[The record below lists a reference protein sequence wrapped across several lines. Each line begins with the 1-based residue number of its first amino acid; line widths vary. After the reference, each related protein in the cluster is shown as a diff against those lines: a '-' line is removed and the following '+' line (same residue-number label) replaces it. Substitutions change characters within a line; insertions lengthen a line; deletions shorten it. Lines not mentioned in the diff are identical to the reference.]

1 MLLPKPIR
9 KILAIFRGSVSPVLI
24 FISIMLGFWFGLIP
38 DFSGIHVVLIVLV
51 VLLNVHLGLFLL
63 SGGLAKGLCFAAAP
77 VLYHIGAA
85 VQEYLPGLLSL
96 LGSIP
101 IVGMTDFSR
110 YSVAGAFI
118 VGPIIGAIA
127 GLLMARS
134 VIGFRRALLKF
145 EEGSEKFK
153 KWYSK
158 GWVRILDRLLVGKRT
173 KDTKALF
180 TAKTKVIRKAGA
192 AIAVLI
198 LAGSAA
204 AIILVKDNMAKDYAA
219 KTMTKANGAEV
230 NLESLDLSVLTGAVS
245 ASGIQVTDANKPQ
258 NNQVAIDK
266 IAADASLYDLLLGRL
281 VMENVEVS
289 NVKFN
294 QQRATPGE
302 VVATAAQEE
311 PEPFDPCDFAATA
324 SDISKLD
331 TYFKDAKALKE
342 KLQKARR
349 WLPKEKE
356 ETEAQAQEQQQQ
368 EAPHKYLD
376 YLLARADVPTSP
388 RMLAKRILLDNIQIP
403 SGLFDN
409 SKVLMTNI
417 SDSARTAKLPV
428 TFEMNSLDTKASINI
443 KIDYSS
449 GEQTPDVSGVFE
461 GFDLSKL
468 QSSLSSDSG
477 LMFEQGLA
485 SGKFSGKV
493 TDTSI
498 DLTIDLA
505 VQNMKA
511 KAQGKGILGLDS
523 ETASEALSVLNNI
536 STKIRVVGPITEP
549 RLVFD
554 VKGLQDEFKN
564 ALVKAGKQKL
574 IEEVDK
580 QLGEQIDKELGDKVP
595 GEIKDTLK
603 DSKGVLDGLGGLL
616 GGKKDDK

>member
-1 MLLPKPIR
+1 
-9 KILAIFRGSVSPVLI
+9 
-24 FISIMLGFWFGLIP
+24 MLGFWFGLIP
-38 DFSGIHVVLIVLV
+38 GFSGIHVVLIVLV

-77 VLYHIGAA
+77 VLYHIGVA
-85 VQEYLPGLLSL
+85 VQDYLPGLLRL

-110 YSVAGAFI
+110 YSVAGAFV

-134 VIGFRRALLKF
+134 VIGFRRTLLKF

-153 KWYSK
+153 QWYSK
-158 GWVRILDRLLVGKRT
+158 KWVRILDRLLIGKRA
-173 KDTKALF
+173 KDAKAVF
-180 TAKTKVIRKAGA
+180 TVKTKVIRKAGV

-219 KTMTKANGAEV
+219 KTMTQANGAEV
-230 NLESLDLSVLTGAVS
+230 NLDSLDLSVLTGAVS

-266 IAADASLYDLLLGRL
+266 IATDASIYDLLLGRL

-302 VVATAAQEE
+302 VVAATAQEE
-311 PEPFDPCDFAATA
+311 SEPFDPCDYSATA
-324 SDISKLD
+324 SDTSKLD

-342 KLQKARR
+342 KLKKARK
-349 WLPKEKE
+349 WLPKETE

-376 YLLARADVPTSP
+376 YLMARADVPTSP

-403 SGLFDN
+403 WGLFDN
-409 SKVLMTNI
+409 SKVLITNI

-428 TFEMNSLDTKASINI
+428 TFEMNSLDTKASINT

>member
-38 DFSGIHVVLIVLV
+38 GFSGIHVVLIVLV

-110 YSVAGAFI
+110 YSVAGAFV

-230 NLESLDLSVLTGAVS
+230 NLESLALSVLTGAVS
-245 ASGIQVTDANKPQ
+245 VSGIQVTDANKPQ

-324 SDISKLD
+324 SDTSKLD

-342 KLQKARR
+342 KLQKARK
-349 WLPKEKE
+349 WLPKEKD

-428 TFEMNSLDTKASINI
+428 TFEMNSLDTKASITI
-443 KIDYSS
+443 KIDSS
-449 GEQTPDVSGVFE
+449 SAEQTPDVSGVFE

-511 KAQGKGILGLDS
+511 KAQGQGILGLDS

-536 STKIRVVGPITEP
+536 STKI
-549 RLVFD
+549 
-554 VKGLQDEFKN
+554 
-564 ALVKAGKQKL
+564 
-574 IEEVDK
+574 
-580 QLGEQIDKELGDKVP
+580 
-595 GEIKDTLK
+595 
-603 DSKGVLDGLGGLL
+603 
-616 GGKKDDK
+616 

>member
-1 MLLPKPIR
+1 
-9 KILAIFRGSVSPVLI
+9 
-24 FISIMLGFWFGLIP
+24 IMLGFWFGLIP
-38 DFSGIHVVLIVLV
+38 GFSGIHVVLIVLV

-77 VLYHIGAA
+77 VLYHIGVA
-85 VQEYLPGLLSL
+85 VQDYLPGLLRL

-110 YSVAGAFI
+110 YSVAGAFV

-134 VIGFRRALLKF
+134 VIGFRRTLLKF

-153 KWYSK
+153 QWYSK
-158 GWVRILDRLLVGKRT
+158 KWVRILDRLLIGKRA
-173 KDTKALF
+173 KDAKAVF
-180 TAKTKVIRKAGA
+180 TVKTKVIRKAGV

-219 KTMTKANGAEV
+219 KTMTQANGAEV
-230 NLESLDLSVLTGAVS
+230 NLDSLDLSVLTGAVS

-266 IAADASLYDLLLGRL
+266 IATDASIYDLLLGRL

-302 VVATAAQEE
+302 VVAATAQEE
-311 PEPFDPCDFAATA
+311 SEPFDPCDYSATA
-324 SDISKLD
+324 SDTSKLD

-342 KLQKARR
+342 KLKKARK
-349 WLPKEKE
+349 WLPKETE

-376 YLLARADVPTSP
+376 YLMARADVPTSP

-403 SGLFDN
+403 WGLFDN
-409 SKVLMTNI
+409 SKVLITNI

-428 TFEMNSLDTKASINI
+428 TFEMNSLDTKASINT

>member
-1 MLLPKPIR
+1 
-9 KILAIFRGSVSPVLI
+9 
-24 FISIMLGFWFGLIP
+24 IMLGFWFGLIP
-38 DFSGIHVVLIVLV
+38 GFSGIHVVLIVLV

-77 VLYHIGAA
+77 VLYHIGVA
-85 VQEYLPGLLSL
+85 VQDYLPGLLRL

-110 YSVAGAFI
+110 YSVAGAFV

-134 VIGFRRALLKF
+134 VIGFRRTLLKF

-153 KWYSK
+153 QWYSK
-158 GWVRILDRLLVGKRT
+158 KWVRILDRLLIGKRA
-173 KDTKALF
+173 KDAKAVF
-180 TAKTKVIRKAGA
+180 TVKTKVIRKAGV

-219 KTMTKANGAEV
+219 KTMTQANGAEV
-230 NLESLDLSVLTGAVS
+230 NLDSLDLSVLTGAVS

-266 IAADASLYDLLLGRL
+266 IATDASIYDLLLGRL

-302 VVATAAQEE
+302 VVAATAQEE
-311 PEPFDPCDFAATA
+311 PEPFDPCDYSATA
-324 SDISKLD
+324 SDTSKLD

-342 KLQKARR
+342 KLKKARK
-349 WLPKEKE
+349 WLPKETE

-376 YLLARADVPTSP
+376 YLMARADVPTSP

-403 SGLFDN
+403 WGLFDN
-409 SKVLMTNI
+409 SKVLITNI

-428 TFEMNSLDTKASINI
+428 TFEMNSLDTKASINT